1 MKQTRRDTYPAMIEE
16 VVMKGK
22 KANLVDRCR

>member
-1 MKQTRRDTYPAMIEE
+1 MKDTRRETYPAMIEE

-22 KANLVDRCR
+22 KADFVDRCR